1 MPKKWITFGTELRR
15 LRTEADLSLA
25 QLSKLVH
32 YSKGYL
38 SKIETGA
45 KRPPLWLA
53 RRCDVV
59 LGAAGELA
67 GLVTAETPGIDL
79 PELAADD
86 GEVWLMNLAVGGTS
100 WFQPMDRR
108 DALAIGA
115 VSLMGGFGLSAHG
128 FAATAR
134 ETAVVQVVRS
144 VFEQIRS
151 LGQTASPG
159 AALPALIAQTHTLR
173 ELAAQA
179 DGSARRELL
188 KLSARYAEYAG
199 WMAQESGNDQAAL
212 WWTARAAEMA
222 AAGGDHSLATYALVR
237 RALVTLYRGDAVQT
251 VELARRAQA
260 DQRTPV
266 RIRGL
271 AAQREAQGHALAGD
285 RDACTQSLERAQA
298 LLNATSDDPGNP
310 IIGTSNVCDPAAVV
324 TGWCLYELGQPHEA
338 AEILEREIARIPP
351 HALRSRARYGIRQAL
366 AHVAAGEIDQG
377 CLVASGLLD
386 AVDVVSSATI
396 ATDLRRLARALSR
409 WRARPQVRELYPRLT
424 GSIRAPAL

>member
-1 MPKKWITFGTELRR
+1 MGNIRD
-15 LRTEADLSLA
+15 RTSAIA
-25 QLSKLVH
+25 YY

-45 KRPPLWLA
+45 KQPPSWLA

-67 GLVTAETPGIDL
+67 GLVSAKTSRTDL
-79 PELAADD
+79 PELTADD

-128 FAATAR
+128 LAATSR
-134 ETAVVQVVRS
+134 ETMVMQVVRS
-144 VFEQIRS
+144 MFDQIRN

-159 AALPALIAQTHTLR
+159 AVLPALIAQTHTLR
-173 ELAAQA
+173 DLAAQA
-179 DGSARRELL
+179 DGSARRDLL
-188 KLSARYAEYAG
+188 ALSARYAEYAG

-222 AAGGDHSLATYALVR
+222 AAGNDHSLATYALVR
-237 RALVTLYRGDAVQT
+237 RALVTLYRGDAIQT

-260 DQRTPV
+260 DQRTPA

-285 RDACTQSLERAQA
+285 RDACMRNLERAQV
-298 LLNATSDDPGNP
+298 LLDTADDSANP
-310 IIGTSNVCDPAAVV
+310 IIGTSNISDPAAVV
-324 TGWCLYELGQPHEA
+324 TGWCLYELGQPRQA
-338 AEILEREIARIPP
+338 AEILEREIARIPS

-366 AHVAAGEIDQG
+366 AHVAAGEVDQA
-377 CLVASGLLD
+377 CLVAGGLLD

-409 WRARPQVRELYPRLT
+409 WRTHPQVRELYPRLT
-424 GSIRAPAL
+424 GAIRAPEL